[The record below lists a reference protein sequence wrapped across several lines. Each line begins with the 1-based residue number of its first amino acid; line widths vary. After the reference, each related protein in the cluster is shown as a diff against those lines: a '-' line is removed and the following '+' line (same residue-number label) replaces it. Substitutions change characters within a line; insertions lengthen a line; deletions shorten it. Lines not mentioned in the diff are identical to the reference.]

1 MVENSVDKMV
11 AYSAV
16 WKGTSTADPKDA
28 WSVVVTVDLKD
39 ASLVVHWV
47 DC

>member
-1 MVENSVDKMV
+1 MAVGK
-11 AYSAV
+11 AV
-16 WKGTSTADPKDA
+16 WWVDPKDA